1 MNEDEEEEAGDK
13 NDDEDGGETT
23 GKSEDSSNEIEASV
37 CFSFSI
43 SMEAANSASR
53 VAWIFRMSSIS

>member
-13 NDDEDGGETT
+13 NDDEDGGET